1 CRAGPRIHSG
11 AFLLLEGTR
20 VCRFRFVRKGESS
33 CRTPCQGRNPTLYRH
48 PPRRLLQTPFR
59 QNRCANLIRNAC
71 RMRPRTRIPMR
82 IRSRPCRQ
90 RRDLNAACGMENC
103 IRNGSTWLTGIASL
117 ALPRRNHVLEKR
129 ISRQSM
135 QKRKADL
142 TDRAEALNSELSRLL
157 AEIETEPV
165 PERLLK
171 LAMQLQSA
179 LARRKQDLS
188 AD

>member
-1 CRAGPRIHSG
+1 
-11 AFLLLEGTR
+11 
-20 VCRFRFVRKGESS
+20 
-33 CRTPCQGRNPTLYRH
+33 
-48 PPRRLLQTPFR
+48 
-59 QNRCANLIRNAC
+59 
-71 RMRPRTRIPMR
+71 
-82 IRSRPCRQ
+82 
-90 RRDLNAACGMENC
+90 
-103 IRNGSTWLTGIASL
+103 
-117 ALPRRNHVLEKR
+117 
-129 ISRQSM
+129 M